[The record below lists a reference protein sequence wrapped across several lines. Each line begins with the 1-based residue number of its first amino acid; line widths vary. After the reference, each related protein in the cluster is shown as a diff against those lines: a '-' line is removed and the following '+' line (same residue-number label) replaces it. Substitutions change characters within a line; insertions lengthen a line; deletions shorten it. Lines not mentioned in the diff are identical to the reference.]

1 MKKKL
6 LLAVCVFVLAVTTTL
21 VIKANARANA
31 YYTDA
36 DAPGFCFYPQA
47 LPSGCSVQVTG
58 TICRSTGN
66 LFTYYKESAC
76 SSPFYRQ
83 Q

>member
-6 LLAVCVFVLAVTTTL
+6 LLAICVLVLAVTTTL
-21 VIKANARANA
+21 VIKANARANVF
-31 YYTDA
+31 YTDT
-36 DAPGFCFYPQA
+36 DAPGFCLYPLA

-58 TICRSTGN
+58 TICRANGN
-66 LFTYYKESAC
+66 QFTYYKESAC
-76 SSPFYRQ
+76 SSPYYRQ